1 MPFSFMLSH
10 PPMQNTGSI
19 EFFAL
24 LMLKK
29 SMTESDA
36 IIEQILT
43 RLEAHPEVTL
53 AVLYGSVA
61 SGRISQQSDVDL
73 AISSKEGLEVETCL
87 SLSLQLTRILNREV
101 SVVDMDK
108 MEGVILHEVL
118 TKGVFLKRD
127 PDALVRHVFRL
138 QEFTEDVLP
147 FHEMAFQIKMG
158 RVFGLSGA
166 NRTRNLS
173 LMKKVESLHRCLER
187 LREKRPEDLGSL
199 ESDLDLQD
207 ILSVNLERAIQIS
220 VDVAAMILAK
230 RQLPVSNT
238 MAGNFQGL
246 SDVGILSS
254 SLSEKLQRSVG
265 FRNISVHE
273 YTRIDWALVFD
284 LVHNHL
290 NNFEEFIASVLK
302 TDLKET

>member
-1 MPFSFMLSH
+1 
-10 PPMQNTGSI
+10 
-19 EFFAL
+19 
-24 LMLKK
+24 
-29 SMTESDA
+29 
-36 IIEQILT
+36 
-43 RLEAHPEVTL
+43 
-53 AVLYGSVA
+53 
-61 SGRISQQSDVDL
+61 
-73 AISSKEGLEVETCL
+73 
-87 SLSLQLTRILNREV
+87 
-101 SVVDMDK
+101 
-108 MEGVILHEVL
+108 
-118 TKGVFLKRD
+118 
-127 PDALVRHVFRL
+127 
-138 QEFTEDVLP
+138 
-147 FHEMAFQIKMG
+147 
-158 RVFGLSGA
+158 LSGA
-166 NRTRNLS
+166 NRTSNLS

-246 SDVGILSS
+246 SDVGVLSF